1 MKHTSANKREKV
13 KPIKTTVDE
22 MPREENVFLQF
33 CSFHLPYLMEID
45 SIEYSSVYTTSR

>member
-22 MPREENVFLQF
+22 MPREENVLLWEQF
-33 CSFHLPYLMEID
+33 SSFVLFIYHI
-45 SIEYSSVYTTSR
+45 